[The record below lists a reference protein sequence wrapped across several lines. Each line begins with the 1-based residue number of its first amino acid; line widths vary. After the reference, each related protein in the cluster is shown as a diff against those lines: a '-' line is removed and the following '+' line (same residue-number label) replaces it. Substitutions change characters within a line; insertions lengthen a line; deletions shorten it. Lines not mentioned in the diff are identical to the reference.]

1 MSAECYPSIHEF
13 KCLEKELHYFP
24 HIPHTSIMY
33 LTFVD
38 LQMRKP
44 IKAIKRRHLERMSG
58 GLAVVAVSPRDQWAI
73 VLISILNYILR
84 TT

>member
-1 MSAECYPSIHEF
+1 
-13 KCLEKELHYFP
+13 
-24 HIPHTSIMY
+24 MY

-58 GLAVVAVSPRDQWAI
+58 GLAVVAVSPRDEWAI

-84 TT
+84 TTLIAGLRDEVADQEETRDTNNNW